1 MWENI
6 IGRLPDK
13 LILICSIFILTFLV
27 PFVIYKINKKLHEN
41 SDPIWKKED

>member
-13 LILICSIFILTFLV
+13 LILICSILTFLV
-27 PFVIYKINKKLHEN
+27 PFVIYKINKKLHKN
-41 SDPIWKKED
+41 GDPIWKKED